1 MSMSRRTLS
10 ALVVALFATAS
21 LSAASVQ
28 GSFQRTFKVS
38 GPVDLEVLTRSGDIT
53 VHSGPAGTVSVNGK
67 IHVGDRRFEGN
78 RQSDVSDL
86 EKNPPIRQ
94 SGNSIH
100 IDYVNMRNI
109 SIDYEITVPADTAV
123 RARSGSGNQEIEG
136 LRSKLDLESGSGD
149 MRLRDGSGDIRVEAK
164 GSGDVRVHTG
174 SGNIE
179 LHQVNGAMRA
189 EAGSGDVRV
198 DGVQKGD
205 WDVKTG
211 SGNVQLKLPDQAA
224 FDIGASTGSGR
235 VVVDHPVTMT
245 LQGDVR
251 HEQRAVR
258 GKVHGGGPLVTV
270 HTGSGD
276 VHID

>member
-1 MSMSRRTLS
+1 MPTCRRKLA
-10 ALVVALFATAS
+10 ALVIALFATAS

-28 GSFQRTFKVS
+28 GSFQRTFQVS

-67 IHVGDRRFEGN
+67 IHVG
-78 RQSDVSDL
+78 
-86 EKNPPIRQ
+86 
-94 SGNSIH
+94 
-100 IDYVNMRNI
+100 
-109 SIDYEITVPADTAV
+109 T
-123 RARSGSGNQEIEG
+123 GSGNVEG
-136 LRSKLDLESGSGD
+136 REVSGP
-149 MRLRDGSGDIRVEAK
+149 LTAEAGSGDIRVEAK

-211 SGNVQLKLPDQAA
+211 SG
-224 FDIGASTGSGR
+224 
-235 VVVDHPVTMT
+235 
-245 LQGDVR
+245 
-251 HEQRAVR
+251 
-258 GKVHGGGPLVTV
+258 
-270 HTGSGD
+270 
-276 VHID
+276 

>member
-28 GSFQRTFKVS
+28 GSFQRTFQVS

-53 VHSGPAGTVSVNGK
+53 VHSGPAGTVSGNV
-67 IHVGDRRFEGN
+67 EG
-78 RQSDVSDL
+78 REVSGPL
-86 EKNPPIRQ
+86 
-94 SGNSIH
+94 
-100 IDYVNMRNI
+100 
-109 SIDYEITVPADTAV
+109 TAE
-123 RARSGSGNQEIEG
+123 A
-136 LRSKLDLESGSGD
+136 
-149 MRLRDGSGDIRVEAK
+149 GSGDIRVESK

-211 SGNVQLKLPDQAA
+211 SGNVQLK
-224 FDIGASTGSGR
+224 
-235 VVVDHPVTMT
+235 
-245 LQGDVR
+245 
-251 HEQRAVR
+251 
-258 GKVHGGGPLVTV
+258 
-270 HTGSGD
+270 
-276 VHID
+276 